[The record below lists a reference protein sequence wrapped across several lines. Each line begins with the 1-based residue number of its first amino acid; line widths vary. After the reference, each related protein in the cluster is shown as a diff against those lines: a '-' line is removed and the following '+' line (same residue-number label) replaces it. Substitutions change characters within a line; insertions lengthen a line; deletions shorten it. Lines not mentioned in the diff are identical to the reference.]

1 MNVLEQAM
9 ILPNGSILNN
19 RIAKSAMSEN
29 LSNKHHEPTPVLI
42 NLYKKWAQSGAGLL
56 ITGNIMIDS
65 KALGEPRNVVVE
77 NRKNFEM
84 LKEWAQSVK
93 GTNTHLW
100 AQINHPGRQAME
112 QINSDLK
119 APSAVPLK
127 SGGRKNITK
136 KIPTALNESE
146 ILAIIEA
153 FGNTAMILKDAGFS
167 GVQIHGAHGYL
178 VSQFLSPYSNV
189 RTDKWGGSLEKRAQF
204 VIEVYRK
211 IRARVGSNFPIGIKL
226 NSADFQKGG
235 FSEEESMEVV
245 KILSEEGIDLIEISG
260 GTYEAPAMMGKRK
273 ESTIKREVYFMDYIE
288 KARKKTN
295 TPLMLT
301 GGFRT
306 TSVMKD
312 AVASNQLDI
321 IGIARPFAVYPNIG
335 NEIFNKSRIN
345 FNTEIKKT
353 GVKGIDGA
361 MNIIWY
367 ESQIKRLGK
376 EKTPKPDLNPW
387 SVFLK
392 YSLLILEQKL
402 TKNLLKKTMFF
413 IFHSGER

>member
-1 MNVLEQAM
+1 MTVLEEEM
-9 ILPNGSILNN
+9 ILPNGSTLKN

-29 LSNKHHEPTPVLI
+29 LSNKNNEPTPLLI
-42 NLYKKWAQSGAGLL
+42 EVYKKWAQSGAGLL

-65 KALGEPRNVVVE
+65 KAIGEPRNVVVE
-77 NRKNFEM
+77 NRKNFEI
-84 LKEWAQSVK
+84 LKEWAESVN
-93 GTNTHLW
+93 GTDTHLW

-112 QINSDLK
+112 PINRDLK

-127 SGGRKNITK
+127 SGGRKDGSK
-136 KIPTALNESE
+136 KIPLALNESQ

-153 FGNTAMILKDAGFS
+153 FGNTAIILKDAGFS

-178 VSQFLSPYSNV
+178 VSQFLSPYSNI
-189 RTDKWGGSLEKRAQF
+189 RSDKWGGSLVNRARF

-211 IRARVGSNFPIGIKL
+211 IRARVGKSFPIGIKL

-245 KILSEEGIDLIEISG
+245 KILSKEGIDLIEISG

-273 ESTIKREVYFMDYIE
+273 KSTIKREVYFMDYIE
-288 KARKKTN
+288 KASKITT

-306 TSVMKD
+306 TSIMKD
-312 AVASNQLDI
+312 AIASNQLDI
-321 IGIARPFAVYPNIG
+321 IGIARPFTVYPNIG
-335 NEIFNKSRIN
+335 NEIFNNSRIN
-345 FNTEIKKT
+345 FNTKIKKT

-376 EKTPKPDLNPW
+376 GKVPKPDLNPW
-387 SVFLK
+387 LVFIK
-392 YSLLILEQKL
+392 YSWLILE
-402 TKNLLKKTMFF
+402 KK
-413 IFHSGER
+413 INKKRKSSQHY

>member
-1 MNVLEQAM
+1 MTVLEEEM
-9 ILPNGSILNN
+9 ILPNGSTLKN

-29 LSNKHHEPTPVLI
+29 LSNKNNEPTPLLI
-42 NLYKKWAQSGAGLL
+42 EVYKKWAQSGAGLL

-65 KALGEPRNVVVE
+65 KAIGEPRNVVVE
-77 NRKNFEM
+77 NRKNFEI
-84 LKEWAQSVK
+84 LKEWAESVK
-93 GTNTHLW
+93 GTDTHLW

-112 QINSDLK
+112 PINRDLR

-127 SGGRKNITK
+127 SGGRKDGSK
-136 KIPTALNESE
+136 KIPIALNESQ

-153 FGNTAMILKDAGFS
+153 FGNTAIILKDAGFS

-178 VSQFLSPYSNV
+178 VSQFLSPYSNI
-189 RTDKWGGSLEKRAQF
+189 RSDKWGGSLENRARF

-211 IRARVGSNFPIGIKL
+211 IRARVGKSFPIGIKL

-245 KILSEEGIDLIEISG
+245 KILSKEGIDLIEISG

-273 ESTIKREVYFMDYIE
+273 KSTIKREVYFMDYIE
-288 KARKKTN
+288 KARKITT

-306 TSVMKD
+306 TSIMKD
-312 AVASNQLDI
+312 AIASNQLDI
-321 IGIARPFAVYPNIG
+321 IGIARPFTVYPNIG

-345 FNTEIKKT
+345 FNTKIKKT

-376 EKTPKPDLNPW
+376 GKVPKPDLNPW
-387 SVFLK
+387 LVFIK
-392 YSLLILEQKL
+392 YSWLILE
-402 TKNLLKKTMFF
+402 KK
-413 IFHSGER
+413 INKKRKSSQHY

>member
-1 MNVLEQAM
+1 MNILAEEM
-9 ILPNGSILNN
+9 ILPNGSILSN

-42 NLYKKWAQSGAGLL
+42 DVYKKWAKSGAGLL

-65 KALGEPRNVVVE
+65 KAIGEPRNVVVE
-77 NRKNFEM
+77 NRKNFEL
-84 LKEWAQSVK
+84 LKEWAKSVK
-93 GTNTHLW
+93 DTNTHLW

-127 SGGRKNITK
+127 SSGRKGATK
-136 KIPTALNESE
+136 KTPTALNESE

-153 FGNTAMILKDAGFS
+153 FGNTAIILKDAGFS

-189 RTDKWGGSLEKRAQF
+189 RTDIWGGSLENRTRF

-211 IRARVGSNFPIGIKL
+211 IRARVGSGFPIGIKL
-226 NSADFQKGG
+226 NSADYQKGG

-245 KILSEEGIDLIEISG
+245 KILSNEGIDLIEISG

-273 ESTIKREVYFMDYIE
+273 ESTIKREVYFMDYIQ
-288 KARKKTN
+288 KARKITN

-306 TSVMKD
+306 TAVMKD
-312 AVASNQLDI
+312 AIVSNQLDI

-335 NEIFNKSRIN
+335 NEIINESRTN

-353 GVKGIDGA
+353 GLKGIDGA

-376 EKTPKPDLNPW
+376 GKVPKPDLNPW
-387 SVFLK
+387 AVFLK
-392 YSLLILEQKL
+392 YFWLILEQKL
-402 TKNLLKKTMFF
+402 KRIKK
-413 IFHSGER
+413 

>member
-1 MNVLEQAM
+1 MTVLEEEM
-9 ILPNGSILNN
+9 ILPNGSILKN

-29 LSNKHHEPTPVLI
+29 LSNKNNEPTAILI
-42 NLYKKWAQSGAGLL
+42 EVYKKWAQSGAGLL

-65 KALGEPRNVVVE
+65 KAIGEPRNVVVE

-84 LKEWAQSVK
+84 LKEWAESVK

-112 QINSDLK
+112 PINKDLK

-127 SGGRKNITK
+127 SGGRKDTTK
-136 KIPTALNESE
+136 KIPIALNESQ
-146 ILAIIEA
+146 ILAIIES
-153 FGNTAMILKDAGFS
+153 FGNTAIILKDAGFT

-178 VSQFLSPYSNV
+178 VSQFLSPYTNIRS
-189 RTDKWGGSLEKRAQF
+189 DKWGGSLENRARF

-211 IRARVGSNFPIGIKL
+211 IRSKVGSSFPIGIKL

-235 FSEEESMEVV
+235 FSEEESIEVV
-245 KILSEEGIDLIEISG
+245 KILSKEGIDLIEISG

-273 ESTIKREVYFMDYIE
+273 KSTIIREVYFMDYIE
-288 KARKKTN
+288 KARKVTT

-306 TSVMKD
+306 ASVMKD
-312 AVASNQLDI
+312 SIASNQLDI
-321 IGIARPFAVYPNIG
+321 VGIARPFAVYPNIG
-335 NEIFNKSRIN
+335 NEIFNESRIN
-345 FNTEIKKT
+345 FNTKIKKT
-353 GVKGIDGA
+353 GVKGIDRA

-376 EKTPKPDLNPW
+376 GKVPKPDLNPW
-387 SVFLK
+387 LVFIK
-392 YSLLILEQKL
+392 YFWLILETKL
-402 TKNLLKKTMFF
+402 IRNKKTSFNKL
-413 IFHSGER
+413 

>member
-1 MNVLEQAM
+1 MNVLEEEM
-9 ILPNGSILNN
+9 ILPNGSILSN

-29 LSNKHHEPTPVLI
+29 LSNKYNEPTPILI
-42 NLYKKWAQSGAGLL
+42 EVYKKWAQSGAGLL

-65 KALGEPRNVVVE
+65 KAIGEPRNVVVE
-77 NRKNFEM
+77 NRKNFEI
-84 LKEWAQSVK
+84 LKEWAESVK

-100 AQINHPGRQAME
+100 AQINHPGRQAMR

-127 SGGRKNITK
+127 SVGRKDATK
-136 KIPTALNESE
+136 KTPIALNEIQ

-153 FGNTAMILKDAGFS
+153 FGNTAIILKDAGFS
-167 GVQIHGAHGYL
+167 GIQIHGAHGYL
-178 VSQFLSPYSNV
+178 ISQFLSPYSNV
-189 RTDKWGGSLEKRAQF
+189 RSDKWGGSLENRARF

-211 IRARVGSNFPIGIKL
+211 IRSKVGSSFPIGIKL

-245 KILSEEGIDLIEISG
+245 KILSKEGIDLIEISG

-273 ESTIKREVYFMDYIE
+273 KSTIIREVYFMDYIE
-288 KARKKTN
+288 KARKITN

-312 AVASNQLDI
+312 AIASNQLDV

-335 NEIFNKSRIN
+335 NEIFNESRVN

-353 GVKGIDGA
+353 GLKGIDGA

-376 EKTPKPDLNPW
+376 GKVPKLDLNPW

-392 YSLLILEQKL
+392 YSWLILEQKF
-402 TKNLLKKTMFF
+402 TKNRKD
-413 IFHSGER
+413 EA

>member
-1 MNVLEQAM
+1 MNVLEEEM
-9 ILPNGSILNN
+9 ILPNGSILSN

-29 LSNKHHEPTPVLI
+29 LSNKYHEPTPVLI
-42 NLYKKWAQSGAGLL
+42 DVYKKWAQSGAGLL

-65 KALGEPRNVVVE
+65 KAIGEPRNVVVE
-77 NRKNFEM
+77 NRKDFEL
-84 LKEWAQSVK
+84 LKEWAKSVK

-112 QINSDLK
+112 QINTDLK

-127 SGGRKNITK
+127 LGGRKGATK
-136 KIPTALNESE
+136 KIPIALNESE
-146 ILAIIEA
+146 IFAIIEA
-153 FGNTAMILKDAGFS
+153 FGNTAIILKDAGFS

-189 RTDKWGGSLEKRAQF
+189 RTDIWGGSLENRARF

-211 IRARVGSNFPIGIKL
+211 IRARVGSGFPIGIKL

-245 KILSEEGIDLIEISG
+245 KILSKEGIDLIEISG

-273 ESTIKREVYFMDYIE
+273 ESAIKREVYFMDYIQ
-288 KARKKTN
+288 KARKITN

-306 TSVMKD
+306 TAVMKD
-312 AVASNQLDI
+312 AIVSNQLDI

-335 NEIFNKSRIN
+335 NEIINESRMN

-376 EKTPKPDLNPW
+376 GKVPKPDLNPW
-387 SVFLK
+387 AVFLK
-392 YSLLILEQKL
+392 YFWLILEQKIK
-402 TKNLLKKTMFF
+402 KN
-413 IFHSGER
+413 

>member
-1 MNVLEQAM
+1 MNVLEEEM
-9 ILPNGSILNN
+9 ILPNGTILSN

-29 LSNKHHEPTPVLI
+29 LSNKYNEPTPILI
-42 NLYKKWAQSGAGLL
+42 EVYKKWAQSGAGLL

-65 KALGEPRNVVVE
+65 KAIGEPRNVVVE
-77 NRKNFEM
+77 NRKNFEI
-84 LKEWAQSVK
+84 LKEWAESVK

-100 AQINHPGRQAME
+100 AQINHPGRQAMR

-119 APSAVPLK
+119 APSAIPLK
-127 SGGRKNITK
+127 SGGRKDVTK
-136 KIPTALNESE
+136 KVPIALNESQ

-153 FGNTAMILKDAGFS
+153 FGNTAIILKDAGFS
-167 GVQIHGAHGYL
+167 GIQIHGAHGYL
-178 VSQFLSPYSNV
+178 ISQFLSPYSNV
-189 RTDKWGGSLEKRAQF
+189 RSDKWGGSLENRARF

-211 IRARVGSNFPIGIKL
+211 IRGRVGSSFPIGIKL

-245 KILSEEGIDLIEISG
+245 KILSKEGIDLIEISG

-273 ESTIKREVYFMDYIE
+273 KSTIIREVYFMDYIE
-288 KARKKTN
+288 KARKITN

-312 AVASNQLDI
+312 AIASNQLDV

-335 NEIFNKSRIN
+335 NEIFNESRVN

-353 GVKGIDGA
+353 GLKGIDGA

-376 EKTPKPDLNPW
+376 GKVPKLDLNPW

-392 YSLLILEQKL
+392 YSCLILEQKL
-402 TKNLLKKTMFF
+402 TKNRKAVA
-413 IFHSGER
+413 

>member
-1 MNVLEQAM
+1 MKAIEEELV
-9 ILPNGSILNN
+9 LPNGSKLSN
-19 RIAKSAMSEN
+19 RIAKSSMSEN
-29 LSNKHHEPTPVLI
+29 LSNKHNDPTPVLI
-42 NLYKKWAQSGAGLL
+42 NVYKKWAQSGAGLL

-77 NRKNFEM
+77 NRKNFKM
-84 LKEWAQSVK
+84 LKEWAESVK

-127 SGGRKNITK
+127 SGGRKDISK
-136 KIPTALNESE
+136 KIPEALNENE

-153 FGNTAMILKDAGFS
+153 FGNTALILKDAGFS

-211 IRARVGSNFPIGIKL
+211 IRARVGTSFPIGIKL

-235 FSEEESMEVV
+235 FSEEESLEIV
-245 KILSEEGIDLIEISG
+245 KILSKEGIDLIEISG

-273 ESTIKREVYFMDYIE
+273 ESTLKREVYFMNYIE
-288 KARKKTN
+288 KARKITN

-306 TSVMKD
+306 TSVMKE
-312 AVASNQLDI
+312 AIAFNKLDVV
-321 IGIARPFAVYPNIG
+321 GIARPFAVYPNIG
-335 NEIFNKSRIN
+335 NEIFNESRLN
-345 FNTEIKKT
+345 FNTEIRKT

-376 EKTPKPDLNPW
+376 GKVPKPDLNPW
-387 SVFLK
+387 YVFLK
-392 YSLLILEQKL
+392 YSWLILEHKL
-402 TKNLLKKTMFF
+402 TKSKKA
-413 IFHSGER
+413 RA

>member
-1 MNVLEQAM
+1 MTVLEEER
-9 ILPNGSILNN
+9 ILPNGSILKN

-29 LSNKHHEPTPVLI
+29 LSNKNNEPTAILI
-42 NLYKKWAQSGAGLL
+42 EVYKKWAQSGAGLL

-65 KALGEPRNVVVE
+65 KAIGEPRNVIVE

-84 LKEWAQSVK
+84 LKEWAESVK
-93 GTNTHLW
+93 GTNTQLW

-112 QINSDLK
+112 PINKDLK

-127 SGGRKNITK
+127 SAGRKDTTK
-136 KIPTALNESE
+136 KIPIALNESQ
-146 ILAIIEA
+146 ILAIIES
-153 FGNTAMILKDAGFS
+153 FGNTAIILKDAGFT

-178 VSQFLSPYSNV
+178 VSQFLSPYTNIRS
-189 RTDKWGGSLEKRAQF
+189 DKWGGSLEKRARF

-211 IRARVGSNFPIGIKL
+211 IRSKVGSSFPIGIKL

-235 FSEEESMEVV
+235 FSEEESIEVV
-245 KILSEEGIDLIEISG
+245 KILSKEGIDLIEISG

-273 ESTIKREVYFMDYIE
+273 KSTIIREVYFMDYIE
-288 KARKKTN
+288 KARKITT

-306 TSVMKD
+306 ASVMKD
-312 AVASNQLDI
+312 SIASNQFDI
-321 IGIARPFAVYPNIG
+321 IGIARPFALYPNIG
-335 NEIFNKSRIN
+335 NEIFNESQTN
-345 FNTEIKKT
+345 FNTKIKKT

-367 ESQIKRLGK
+367 EAQIKRLGK
-376 EKTPKPDLNPW
+376 GKVPKPDLNPW
-387 SVFLK
+387 LVFIK
-392 YSLLILEQKL
+392 YSWLILETKL
-402 TKNLLKKTMFF
+402 IRNKKTSFNKL
-413 IFHSGER
+413 

>member
-1 MNVLEQAM
+1 MTVLEEEM
-9 ILPNGSILNN
+9 ILPNGSTLKN

-29 LSNKHHEPTPVLI
+29 LSNKNNEPTPLLI
-42 NLYKKWAQSGAGLL
+42 EVYKKWAQSGAGLL

-65 KALGEPRNVVVE
+65 KAIGEPRNVVVE
-77 NRKNFEM
+77 NRKNFEI
-84 LKEWAQSVK
+84 LKEWAESVK
-93 GTNTHLW
+93 GTDTHLW

-112 QINSDLK
+112 PINRDLK

-127 SGGRKNITK
+127 SGGRKDGSK
-136 KIPTALNESE
+136 KIPIALNESQ

-153 FGNTAMILKDAGFS
+153 FGNTANILKDAGFS

-178 VSQFLSPYSNV
+178 VSQFLSPYSNI
-189 RTDKWGGSLEKRAQF
+189 RSDKWGGSLVNRARF

-211 IRARVGSNFPIGIKL
+211 IRARVGKSFPIGIKL

-245 KILSEEGIDLIEISG
+245 KILSKEGIDLIEISG

-273 ESTIKREVYFMDYIE
+273 KSTIKREVYFMDYIE
-288 KARKKTN
+288 KASKITT

-306 TSVMKD
+306 TSIMKD
-312 AVASNQLDI
+312 AIASNQLDI
-321 IGIARPFAVYPNIG
+321 IGIARPFTVYPNIG

-345 FNTEIKKT
+345 FNTKIKKT

-376 EKTPKPDLNPW
+376 GKVPKPDLNPW
-387 SVFLK
+387 LVFIK
-392 YSLLILEQKL
+392 YSWLILE
-402 TKNLLKKTMFF
+402 KK
-413 IFHSGER
+413 INKKRKSSQHY